1 MSNNVLNFPN
11 SSKMKSVPNQ
21 NQINPIQILA
31 NQFKNGMS
39 PMAILNRMY
48 GPQVNQARSL
58 IEGKN
63 QDQLRQIAINMAA
76 QRGVDL
82 NSLAQHMGIPIP
94 K

>member
-11 SSKMKSVPNQ
+11 APKTQSVPNQ
-21 NQINPIQILA
+21 NQINPMQILV

-39 PMAILNRMY
+39 PMAILNRMS

-82 NSLAQHMGIPIP
+82 NSIAQQMGIPLP

>member
-11 SSKMKSVPNQ
+11 ASKMQSVPNQ
-21 NQINPIQILA
+21 NKINPIQILA

-82 NSLAQHMGIPIP
+82 NSLAQQMGIPLP

>member
-11 SSKMKSVPNQ
+11 APKTQSVPNQ
-21 NQINPIQILA
+21 NQINPMQILA
-31 NQFKNGMS
+31 NQIKNGMS
-39 PMAILNRMY
+39 PMAILNRMS

-82 NSLAQHMGIPIP
+82 NSIAQQMGIPLP

>member
-1 MSNNVLNFPN
+1 MSSNVLNFPN
-11 SSKMKSVPNQ
+11 ASKMQSVPNQ
-21 NQINPIQILA
+21 NKINTIQILA

-82 NSLAQHMGIPIP
+82 NSLAQQMGIPLP

>member
-11 SSKMKSVPNQ
+11 ASKMQSVPNQ

>member
-1 MSNNVLNFPN
+1 MSSNVLNFPN
-11 SSKMKSVPNQ
+11 ASKMQSVPNQ
-21 NQINPIQILA
+21 NKINPIQILA

-39 PMAILNRMY
+39 PIAILNRMY
-48 GPQVNQARSL
+48 GPQVNQARNL

-82 NSLAQHMGIPIP
+82 NSLAQQMGIPLP